1 MLKYINLVFSLLFL
15 SYSAK
20 AQDPQLA
27 HSTGTGV
34 YNNPA
39 MTGAFNAPSFHSA
52 YRNQWPGIDGTYVTY
67 FGAVDG
73 YVEQL
78 HGGVGLAYAADIA
91 GEGTLTTQSIGVSYA
106 YQARINEKTTFRIGL
121 SGHRFKRTLDWSKL
135 SFGDQIDPRYGF
147 IYATSQKFGLE
158 KVNGFKASGGL
169 ALLNERYLIAYAMNN
184 FNTPNQGFVN
194 RSSLLPIRHTI
205 NLSYLFLEN
214 DNSGLIANVT
224 VEKQEDFDL
233 LFMSVNYYWHWLR
246 VGAANR
252 YKDASIGMIGTQ
264 FKNYRISY
272 LYEYTVSRLTNASA
286 GSHEVQFSWTLQ
298 SKMDSDRKCPKVL
311 WNSF

>member
-1 MLKYINLVFSLLFL
+1 VFSLLFL
-15 SYSAK
+15 SNLAK
-20 AQDPQLA
+20 AQDPQFA

-78 HGGVGLAYAADIA
+78 HGGFGLAYAADIA
-91 GEGTLTTQSIGVSYA
+91 GEGTLTTQSIGASYA

-158 KVNGFKASGGL
+158 KVNNFKASGGV

-184 FNTPNQGFVN
+184 FNTPNQAFMVN
-194 RSSLLPIRHTI
+194 SISRIPIRHTI

-214 DNSGLIANVT
+214 ENSGLIANVCAQ
-224 VEKQEDFDL
+224 KQQDFNEL
-233 LFMSVNYYWHWLR
+233 LYGVTYYWKWLR
-246 VGAANR
+246 VGAVHR
-252 YKDASIGMIGTQ
+252 YRDAAIAMLGTQ